1 MRELQISARVR
12 QNLEHGHDVLQR
24 RLRVEVLEGDGNGVE
39 QLLRVTSRLL
49 AHLQLALVHVVQVL
63 AETLETQIAL
73 VEQLLAQREVSGAEA
88 GELVAHLVHHRYALR
103 DGGAA
108 TQGVVSVEEQ
118 DGVDDLLEQM
128 RAMRRVQQQREGR
141 GGQLGLRSGGQQRE
155 DARQRDGVHLGVR
168 GRNDSN
174 VKEDLEHLDGAQQQ
188 VIEEAHA
195 LVLLLLPLV
204 VSTALA
210 PRATATGSEAASRR
224 APRGTG
230 W

>member
-1 MRELQISARVR
+1 MRELQISARFR
-12 QNLEHGHDVLQR
+12 QNLEHGLDVLQR
-24 RLRVEVLEGDGNGVE
+24 RLRIEVLEGDGDGVE
-39 QLLRVTSRLL
+39 QLLRLTSHPL

-63 AETLETQIAL
+63 AEALQTQIAL
-73 VEQLLAQREVSGAEA
+73 VEQLLAQREVPRAEA

-103 DGGAA
+103 DGGAS

-118 DGVDDLLEQM
+118 DGVDDLLEQL
-128 RAMRRVQQQREGR
+128 RALRRVQQHREGR
-141 GGQLGLRSGGQQRE
+141 GGQLGLRGGGQQRQ

-168 GRNDSN
+168 GPNDSN
-174 VKEDLEHLDGAQQQ
+174 VKEDLDHLDGAEQE

-195 LVLLLLPLV
+195 LVLLFLPLV
-204 VSTALA
+204 VSTGS
-210 PRATATGSEAASRR
+210 ATRVTGTGSEAASRR